1 MRFSQEELAA
11 YRGATVP
18 DLLPEPLRLLFVGIN
33 PSLWTAA
40 TGAHFARPGNRFYPG
55 LFRAGLTTHQ
65 FDAAGGYADADFA
78 ELQELGIGV
87 SNLVPRATARAD
99 ELTTDELRQ
108 APARLDDIV
117 STHHPKVVA
126 VLGITA
132 YRKAFSLPKAVIGEQ
147 DSPWEGTRLFV
158 LDNPS
163 GLNAHA
169 SAADHALGYRKVAK
183 AAGIEV

>member
-1 MRFSQEELAA
+1 MRFSQEQLAA

-55 LFRAGLTTHQ
+55 LYQAGLTTHQ
-65 FDAAGGYADADFA
+65 FDASGGYADADFA

-99 ELTTDELRQ
+99 ELTTDELLQ
-108 APARLDDIV
+108 APARLDDVV

-132 YRKAFSLPKAVIGEQ
+132 YRKAFKLPQAVIGEQ

-169 SAADHALGYRKVAK
+169 SVADHAAGYRKVAQ